1 MGKGRGG
8 ATGTKYRVSL
18 GMFILIWVITCYIN
32 DDYLYQFYFDMI
44 SFDFLQLCNPWHYNC
59 NFFDNMYVFT
69 YRDIN

>member
-44 SFDFLQLCNPWHYNC
+44 
-59 NFFDNMYVFT
+59 
-69 YRDIN
+69 